1 VAQRARADQGSRP
14 NICATARPVEAR
26 LILEA
31 AIDNNHAI
39 PRETLQKLTSV
50 GIGSITRVPDESDD
64 GVAFLP
70 QGIHEE
76 ATEAPGCTDQQYAL
90 RHI

>member
-1 VAQRARADQGSRP
+1 MIGTMVDARNHR
-14 NICATARPVEAR
+14 ICTIARPVKAR
-26 LILEA
+26 LILKA
-31 AIDNNHAI
+31 AMDNHDAI
-39 PRETLQKLTSV
+39 SRETFQKLTSV
-50 GIGSITRVPDESDD
+50 GIGPITLVPDESDD

-90 RHI
+90 QHI